1 MIRYPITKQQ
11 LTALIDAEKPDW
23 RTRAD
28 VRTEGFR
35 TAGAYKEDS
44 NIWGEIKAVYMR
56 IQGNKCAY
64 CERELEGEDV
74 GKVEHDVEHFRPKS
88 NVKPWSP
95 KKLTDLGIAFTAP
108 EKGKG
113 YHLLPYHF
121 FNYAVACKPCNST
134 LKSDRFPVGGPYNL
148 TGEDPAKLKSE
159 KQYLLFPIGDIDDDP
174 ETIIEFQGTSPKP
187 VAKTGK
193 KRNRALV
200 TIEFFKLDDP
210 VRRKFLYR
218 DRAYVITALY
228 TLLKETT
235 EGTTAE
241 RNAAKAEVDNL
252 LTPALRHLNC
262 ARSFKRLFENDPDEA
277 AAVFRAARKF
287 LSTIS

>member
-1 MIRYPITKQQ
+1 MIRYPITKQG
-11 LTALIDAEKPDW
+11 LIDLIDAEKADW

-28 VRTEGFR
+28 LRTEGFR
-35 TAGAYKEDS
+35 SAGIYKEAS
-44 NIWGEIKAVYMR
+44 NIWGEIKAVFMR
-56 IQGNKCAY
+56 LQGNKCAY
-64 CERELEGEDV
+64 CERELEGEAV
-74 GKVEHDVEHFRPKS
+74 GKIDHDVEHFRPKS

-95 KKLTDLGIAFTAP
+95 KKLTDLGINFTSP

-113 YHLLPYHF
+113 YHLLPYHL

-134 LKSDRFPVGGPYNL
+134 LKSDRFPVSGPYKL
-148 TGEDPAKLKSE
+148 TGDDPSKLKSE
-159 KQYLLFPIGDIDDDP
+159 KHYLLFPIGDIDDDP

-228 TLLKETT
+228 TLLKDTI

-241 RNAAKAEVDNL
+241 KAAAKAEIQQL
-252 LTPALRHLNC
+252 LQPGLRHLNC
-262 ARSFKRLFENDPDEA
+262 ARSFQRLFNKDANEA
-277 AAVFRAARKF
+277 AEVFKAARKF